1 MKKGILTEE
10 IYQNLPEPIKELTA
24 PFQERERDIV
34 LLSTL
39 GVLSACLPRVF
50 GIYDS
55 NRYSPHLYLLI
66 IAPPASGKGAM
77 GKSKKLI

>member
-1 MKKGILTEE
+1 MKKGILREE
-10 IYQNLPEPIKELTA
+10 IYQNLPESLKELTN

-39 GVLSACLPRVF
+39 GVLSACLPKVY

-66 IAPPASGKGAM
+66 IAPAASGKGAM
-77 GKSKKLI
+77 SK